1 MKKQEE
7 ILADPVEKLKLLLEQ
22 GEFELL
28 EEKTE
33 GRISYR
39 LIYLM
44 NDAVESFL
52 VLKNCRMTGE
62 YLADYEGKIETE
74 LREYKKE
81 NVKSETFIPF
91 ECSGDD
97 LCGAR
102 IAGGSFLRQFA
113 LHSQYHA
120 AGVFGTHTV
129 CECCSEVIH
138 LAAFVTAGVD

>member
-52 VLKNCRMTGE
+52 VLKNCRMTGCLILDTVDGPALFLGHL
-62 YLADYEGKIETE
+62 LAGGTGLHGINRV
-74 LREYKKE
+74 LGAALAAGGQ
-81 NVKSETFIPF
+81 
-91 ECSGDD
+91 SGGDGQQQEQTD
-97 LCGAR
+97 SALNDVLHDFLHSPAP
-102 IAGGSFLRQFA
+102 IAGRFSTLI
-113 LHSQYHA
+113 HYH
-120 AGVFGTHTV
+120 TT
-129 CECCSEVIH
+129 EIK
-138 LAAFVTAGVD
+138 

>member
-1 MKKQEE
+1 MNNQEV
-7 ILADPVEKLKLLLEQ
+7 LVADIVENLKLLLDL

-62 YLADYEGKIETE
+62 YLADYEGKI
-74 LREYKKE
+74 
-81 NVKSETFIPF
+81 
-91 ECSGDD
+91 
-97 LCGAR
+97 
-102 IAGGSFLRQFA
+102 
-113 LHSQYHA
+113 
-120 AGVFGTHTV
+120 
-129 CECCSEVIH
+129 
-138 LAAFVTAGVD
+138 

>member
-1 MKKQEE
+1 MNKRGDKYEKQEE

-74 LREYKKE
+74 LREYKEE
-81 NVKSETFIPF
+81 NVKSETGFGNHSEKINISLW
-91 ECSGDD
+91 CI
-97 LCGAR
+97 R
-102 IAGGSFLRQFA
+102 VIRYA
-113 LHSQYHA
+113 L
-120 AGVFGTHTV
+120 
-129 CECCSEVIH
+129 
-138 LAAFVTAGVD
+138 

>member
-1 MKKQEE
+1 MKKQEK
-7 ILADPVEKLKLLLEQ
+7 ILADPMEKLKLLLEQ

-74 LREYKKE
+74 LREYNQKQG
-81 NVKSETFIPF
+81 SETILKKINISLW
-91 ECSGDD
+91 CI
-97 LCGAR
+97 R
-102 IAGGSFLRQFA
+102 VIRYA
-113 LHSQYHA
+113 L
-120 AGVFGTHTV
+120 
-129 CECCSEVIH
+129 
-138 LAAFVTAGVD
+138 

>member
-74 LREYKKE
+74 LREYKEE
-81 NVKSETFIPF
+81 NVKSETGFVNHSEKNKYETLLIPGKNN
-91 ECSGDD
+91 CISPIKC
-97 LCGAR
+97 LK
-102 IAGGSFLRQFA
+102 
-113 LHSQYHA
+113 
-120 AGVFGTHTV
+120 
-129 CECCSEVIH
+129 
-138 LAAFVTAGVD
+138 

>member
-1 MKKQEE
+1 MKKQEK

-52 VLKNCRMTGE
+52 VFHNATITG
-62 YLADYEGKIETE
+62 KF
-74 LREYKKE
+74 
-81 NVKSETFIPF
+81 S
-91 ECSGDD
+91 CS
-97 LCGAR
+97 
-102 IAGGSFLRQFA
+102 
-113 LHSQYHA
+113 
-120 AGVFGTHTV
+120 
-129 CECCSEVIH
+129 
-138 LAAFVTAGVD
+138 

>member
-74 LREYKKE
+74 LREYKEE
-81 NVKSETFIPF
+81 NQKQGSETILKKINISLW
-91 ECSGDD
+91 CI
-97 LCGAR
+97 R
-102 IAGGSFLRQFA
+102 VIRYA
-113 LHSQYHA
+113 L
-120 AGVFGTHTV
+120 
-129 CECCSEVIH
+129 
-138 LAAFVTAGVD
+138 